1 MAATLGSVIHKVRL
15 QDTSHS
21 SGPVAASANKPDA
34 ATREVFNCRDPN
46 LRVEALGH
54 DLALVEGD
62 KEDAAHFLS
71 PRLAA
76 AIASRTLL

>member
-21 SGPVAASANKPDA
+21 SGPVAASANKPHT
-34 ATREVFNCRDPN
+34 ATREMFNCRDPN
-46 LRVEALGH
+46 LRVEALGY
-54 DLALVEGD
+54 DLTLVEGD